1 MHACMNAITKE
12 YKNTRI
18 QEYMSLS
25 LTRRRLV
32 NEPGSAIEQVLKKS
46 LWKDNSDH
54 WNLEFNG
61 VKTYRMNIGPI
72 IEFLVVDLDK

>member
-1 MHACMNAITKE
+1 MSATGCMQECKNARMKE
-12 YKNTRI
+12 CRS
-18 QEYMSLS
+18 SLS
-25 LTRRRLV
+25 LTTRRRLV
-32 NEPGSAIEQVLKKS
+32 NEPGPAIEQVLKKS

-61 VKTYRMNIGPI
+61 IKTYRMNLGPI